1 MSSASER
8 MANLSPQKLALLKQA
23 MAKSATTISEP
34 IAVVGMGCRFPGAS
48 NIQEYWNLIG
58 NGVDMTGEIPASRW
72 DVDAFYDASGS
83 KAGKMPTRWGGFIEN
98 IEQFDAAFFGISPR
112 EAEKMDPQHRLLL
125 QVVWE
130 ALEFGGNSPAQL
142 RATATGVFVGV
153 GTVDYSRIP
162 VQLDNY
168 YEQITAYSGTGNAL
182 SIAANRISYTLD
194 LRGPSM
200 AIDTACSSSLV
211 AVHLAVRSLR
221 SKECDAAIVGGVN
234 AILTPEATLAFS
246 QAQMLSPDGKCR
258 PFDDGANGYVRGE
271 GCGVVI
277 LKRLS
282 DAISNGDMIL
292 ATIRGSA
299 INQDGTTSGITA
311 PRGTSQVDVI
321 RQALRDAGCQPDD
334 ISYVEAHGTAT
345 PLGDPIELGA
355 LAEVFRRRTHRE
367 SQTEPP
373 PCYVGSVK
381 ANIGHTETAAG
392 IASFLKTILMFR
404 NQTIPAQLHYQSLN
418 RHVDLDGSRLEV
430 ASTTIPWSTTSTP
443 LKAGISSFGFGG
455 ANAHLIL
462 EGPGS
467 QAPATSTRPDRSK
480 HVFAISAKTQDQLK
494 GLAALHRDRIDDPTS
509 YPLADACHTVAVGR
523 SALRHRLA
531 VTAANADDLKKS
543 LTAFVAEKPAKGV
556 KTGATRGDRR
566 RKIAFLFP
574 GQGTQSPGMGR
585 QLFQTHP
592 VFRQS
597 LQQCDE
603 ILAELM
609 PQRLLHV
616 LYDDDSDNPLVHQP
630 QYAQPA
636 LFAIEFATSRLWR
649 SFGIEPTVMMGHSI
663 GDYVAAC
670 EAGVFS
676 LADGLKLIAHRGR
689 LVQSLPRDGMM
700 AVIFADRERVADLIL
715 PYGGEVAIA
724 AHNGAENVVI
734 SGRAVIV
741 NELISQFD
749 ALGVKSRMLEVAHAM
764 HSPLLDP
771 ILDEFEHHV
780 GEVEFKPAD
789 IPLISSRDGR
799 RIDQRISKPSYWREH
814 LRHTVCFVDAA
825 ETLQS
830 FAIDAAIEVGPGT
843 TLCGLASRVWNK
855 EAISWLPS
863 MRTGQDDWD
872 VLSSSLSELY
882 IRGFNIDWKS
892 YDEPWNR
899 RRIELPTYPFEKTS
913 FWYDMSRRLTGH
925 AAPHVAG
932 QANTH
937 PLIGVKVPIAGEE
950 TIFEVALASQAPKFL
965 ADHLVDQS
973 VVVPAAAYIEQA
985 IAVARQLFGDGPHY
999 LENLSIEQPLVLTDD
1014 QRRVVQIH
1022 VGPDLRGQRSIEVHS
1037 RPETDKDAA
1046 PPWTLHASGTIHRGS
1061 SEEQDHEP
1069 RDGSAIRDRM
1079 TQQINRDAFYE
1090 RISASGLRYGVTFQ
1104 LIDELHIGEGESLAR
1119 MNLPEVLSN
1128 ELADYALHPAILDGC
1143 LQAMA
1148 GVVADPASS
1157 EQADL
1162 VLPVGVER
1170 VRVLADVP
1178 PGPLWVHVRRT
1189 SKGLIG
1195 NKIQADIILAD
1206 DAGNPIAELVGATVQ
1221 RIGNRR
1227 SARTRKPEDFLHE
1240 VAWKASPLDATSL
1253 DGDSLDGAAPHE
1265 NTGTAIGRRWLLLA
1279 DPIGLS
1285 AELAQRLRSQGHHVA
1300 VVKQAA
1306 SFDSQD
1312 VDIDFASW
1320 IVQMD
1325 PLDRSHY
1332 ERLFDELSKRS
1343 SDDASTP
1350 WTIVDFWGIRSTREE
1365 DMETPH
1371 DDLAKEINSHALLML
1386 TTLAMSSTIDIDR
1399 TFVVTQGAMAVSAG
1413 DSVSPSQASL
1423 WGLVRTAMVEMP
1435 HLSLHLIDLQPSQS
1449 PAANAP
1455 SLFTELTSASSSADD
1470 RDDQI
1475 SLRLGQRFVARL
1487 QPAPTRLKNIDTS
1500 TGLPRRGR
1508 FSLRVGDA
1516 SSFDD
1521 LNYVSIDESNL
1532 EPDEVEI
1539 EVRSTGLNFSDVLK
1553 ALGLYPGIQDEI
1565 VPLGI
1570 ECAGVVTRVG
1580 ESVDRFQVGQR
1591 VMGVAPYG
1599 FASHA
1604 TTAQY
1609 AIVATPENLTD
1620 EQAASIPIAFL
1631 TAHYALTSLARLSA
1645 GEKVLIHAGA
1655 GGVGQAAIQ
1664 IAQAVG
1670 AEIFATAG
1678 SDEKRDFLRSQGVE
1692 HVMDSRSLDFA
1703 DEIVKITSGD
1713 GVDVVLNSLPG
1724 EAITKSLS
1732 VLAAYGRFLE
1742 IGKTDIYQNH
1752 RIGLWPFQDNLSYHA
1767 IDLDRILRQ
1776 RPHEITRLYDEM
1788 MPLFE
1793 QKVYQPTPLTPFPAE
1808 SVIDAFRYMSTRK
1821 NIGKVV
1827 VSMPAGEP
1835 QTPDVSFHSNS
1846 LRSSLNGKP
1855 SPNGQTITN
1864 GKPSVN
1870 GNPSSDDRS
1879 ISQSPGNIGSG
1890 LTSAAGTILIT
1901 GGWGALGREVCRYA
1915 VREGAQHLAILSR
1928 REPPCDDAMLDE
1940 LRRNGVSIAI
1950 LKGDVCDRRS
1960 LTNALSGLP
1969 DAFPPIRGVFHAA
1982 GVLHDGLMLRMD
1994 LEQLDQAM
2002 APKTQGT
2009 WNLHRV
2015 LTGPLDFFVMFSS
2028 VAGVIGSPGQ
2038 ANYAAGNAFL
2048 DGVVRYRRRRGLP
2061 ATSIAWGP
2069 WDAEGMAA
2077 DPDIGRQLGQRGLTP
2092 IAPEVGID
2100 LLDRVLRKDLSQTH
2114 EDDAASLNPGLV
2126 IVDADWNRIV
2136 ASLPGGGSSLFR
2148 DLQSTAGSPRG
2159 QSAPSDRDEALYQR
2173 LKSADSEVRLVELQA
2188 IIHANLG
2195 DVMGIDA
2202 DLIEPDQPL
2211 VSLGLDSLMGME
2223 LRGKLESKL
2232 GIGIPMSALLDEPSV
2247 ISLAEVAAAAY
2258 ENSSTS
2264 ADPSTPGQPSETR
2277 STETQATS
2285 SSTTESPTTESRGR
2299 AGLVT
2304 LGGSVASSSV
2314 ASKTAPVPNSPLFC
2328 LHPIGGDLRCYDS
2341 LARKIT
2347 DRAVYGLRAKG
2358 LQISSHPHRSM
2369 EQMAT
2374 DYIKII
2380 RDACPRGPYCLLG
2393 WSTGGIFAYEIARRL
2408 HQSGHQV
2415 QSLVI
2420 IDTPLPEVFETVDLE
2435 DNAKFLVDLI
2445 EFTNYFANTNMQL
2458 SYQSLDGLTEEEAI
2472 AYVLDL
2478 TVQHNVLPTNTT
2490 PEYLRRLVDLC
2501 KGHVEILQN
2510 YRPEPSQLAVNLLC
2524 PQEQGMLSRVTGHM
2538 LAEDLGWSDYGS
2550 LETYQVPGHHFTM
2563 MMSQHATTVAD
2574 KISEILRDGATK
2586 VSPSGSRPESGSVIS
2601 HR

>member
-34 IAVVGMGCRFPGAS
+34 IAVVGMGCRFAGAS
-48 NIQEYWNLIG
+48 NIQQYWNLIR
-58 NGVDMTGEIPASRW
+58 NGADMTGEIPASRW

-83 KAGKMPTRWGGFIEN
+83 KPGKMPTRWGGFIEN
-98 IEQFDAAFFGISPR
+98 IDQFDAAFFGISPR

-130 ALEFGGNSPAQL
+130 ALEFGGNSPAHL
-142 RATATGVFVGV
+142 RETATGVFVGV
-153 GTVDYSRIP
+153 GAVDYSRIP

-168 YEQITAYSGTGNAL
+168 YEQISAYSGTGNAL

-194 LRGPSM
+194 LRGPSLSV
-200 AIDTACSSSLV
+200 DTACSSSLV
-211 AVHLAVRSLR
+211 AAHLAVRSLR

-234 AILTPEATLAFS
+234 AILTPETTLAFS

-355 LAEVFRRRTHRE
+355 LAEVFRRRTHPE
-367 SQTEPP
+367 SKTEPA

-392 IASFLKTILMFR
+392 MASLLKTILMFR
-404 NQTIPAQLHYQSLN
+404 HQTIPGQLNFQRLN
-418 RHVDLDGSRLEV
+418 RHVDLDGSRLKV
-430 ASTTIPWSTTSTP
+430 AATTMPWSATP
-443 LKAGISSFGFGG
+443 TPPKAGISSFGFGG
-455 ANAHLIL
+455 ANAHIVL

-467 QAPATSTRPDRSK
+467 RMPAALTRPDRSK
-480 HVFAISAKTQDQLK
+480 HVFAISAKTPDQLK
-494 GLAALHRDRIDDPTS
+494 ELAALHRDQLSDPAS

-523 SALRHRLA
+523 SPLRHRLA
-531 VTAANADDLKKS
+531 VAAANADELKKA
-543 LTAFVAEKPAKGV
+543 LTAFVDGTSTRNIKL
-556 KTGATRGDRR
+556 GATRGDRR

-592 VFRQS
+592 VFRQA
-597 LQQCDE
+597 LQECDE
-603 ILAELM
+603 ILADLM

-616 LYDDDSDNPLVHQP
+616 LYEDDSDNPLVHQP

-636 LFAIEFATSRLWR
+636 LFAIELATSRLWR
-649 SFGIEPTVMMGHSI
+649 SFGIEPAVMMGHSI

-715 PYGGEVAIA
+715 PYGNEVAIA
-724 AHNGAENVVI
+724 AHNGPENVVI

-780 GEVEFKPAD
+780 GEVEFKPAE

-799 RIDQRISKPSYWREH
+799 RIDQRIAKPSYWREH

-825 ETLQS
+825 ETLQT

-872 VLSSSLSELY
+872 VLSNSLSELY

-899 RRIELPTYPFEKTS
+899 RRIVLPTYPFSKTS
-913 FWYDMSRRLTGH
+913 FWYDMSRRHTGH
-925 AAPHVAG
+925 SAPHIASS
-932 QANTH
+932 ANAH
-937 PLIGVKVPIAGEE
+937 PLVGANIPMAGEE
-950 TIFEVALASQAPKFL
+950 TVFEVALASQSPTFL
-965 ADHLVDQS
+965 ADHRVDQS
-973 VVVPAAAYIEQA
+973 VVVPAAAYMEQA
-985 IAVARQLFGDGPHY
+985 IAVARQLYGDGCHR

-1014 QRRVVQIH
+1014 QRRIVQIH

-1037 RPETDKDAA
+1037 RPETSKEAT

-1061 SEEQDHEP
+1061 SEENVANAIE
-1069 RDGSAIRDRM
+1069 RSAIQERM

-1090 RISASGLRYGVTFQ
+1090 RMSASGLRYGTTFQ
-1104 LIDELHIGEGESLAR
+1104 VIDELHVGQGESLAR
-1119 MNLPEVLSN
+1119 MNLPEVLRN
-1128 ELADYALHPAILDGC
+1128 ELVDYALHPAVLDGC

-1148 GVVADPASS
+1148 GVVADPNSN
-1157 EQADL
+1157 EQAEL
-1162 VLPVGVER
+1162 VLPVGIDR
-1170 VRVLADVP
+1170 VRVLAEVP
-1178 PGPLWVHVRRT
+1178 MGPLWVHVRRKNGKST
-1189 SKGLIG
+1189 DD
-1195 NKIQADIILAD
+1195 KIQADIHLSD
-1206 DAGNPIAELVGATVQ
+1206 ETGTLIAELIGATVQ

-1227 SARTRKPEDFLHE
+1227 STKTRKPEDLLHE
-1240 VAWKASPLDATSL
+1240 VVWNEAPRE
-1253 DGDSLDGAAPHE
+1253 AAPT
-1265 NTGTAIGRRWLLLA
+1265 NSPTATTNGPCWLLLA
-1279 DPIGLS
+1279 DPIGLAS
-1285 AELAQRLRSQGHHVA
+1285 GLAKQLRSQGRHVRI
-1300 VVKQAA
+1300 VKQGTT
-1306 SFDSQD
+1306 FDSQN
-1312 VDIDFASW
+1312 VDSELASR
-1320 IVQMD
+1320 IVQID

-1332 ERLFDELSKRS
+1332 EQLFDELSKS
-1343 SDDASTP
+1343 SPEDESTP

-1386 TTLAMSSTIDIDR
+1386 TTLAKSSSVKIHR
-1399 TFVVTQGAMAVSAG
+1399 TFMVTQGAMAISSR
-1413 DSVSPSQASL
+1413 DSVSPSQTSL
-1423 WGLVRTAMVEMP
+1423 WGLARTAMVEMP
-1435 HLSLHLIDLQPSQS
+1435 HLMIHLIDLDPSQS
-1449 PAANAP
+1449 PATNSPKLLA
-1455 SLFTELTSASSSADD
+1455 ELTSVPSSQSDN
-1470 RDDQI
+1470 DDQLA
-1475 SLRLGQRFVARL
+1475 LRGEQRFVARL
-1487 QPAPTRLKNIDTS
+1487 QAAPDRLKKLGSS

-1521 LNYVSIDESNL
+1521 LNYVAIGESNL
-1532 EPDEVEI
+1532 QSEEVEI
-1539 EVRSTGLNFSDVLK
+1539 EVHSTGLNFSDVLK

-1580 ESVDRFQVGQR
+1580 ESVDRFQIGQR

-1609 AIVATPENLTD
+1609 AIVRTPENLTD

-1631 TAHYALTSLARLSA
+1631 TAHYALRSLARLSS

-1664 IAQAVG
+1664 IAQSVG

-1703 DEIVKITSGD
+1703 DQIIEITSGY

-1776 RPHEITRLYDEM
+1776 RPQEIVRLYDEM

-1793 QKVYQPTPLTPFPAE
+1793 QKVYQPTPLTCFPAE

-1827 VSMPAGEP
+1827 VSMPVTQSKP
-1835 QTPDVSFHSNS
+1835 SSVTTKSLTP
-1846 LRSSLNGKP
+1846 SSNGKP
-1855 SPNGQTITN
+1855 ASN

-1870 GNPSSDDRS
+1870 GRHVSEPALNPNSVGD
-1879 ISQSPGNIGSG
+1879 IGSG

-1901 GGWGALGREVCRYA
+1901 GGLGALGRQVCRYA
-1915 VREGAQHLAILSR
+1915 VREGAKHVAILTR
-1928 REPPCDDAMLDE
+1928 REPPSDDAMLNE
-1940 LRRNGVSIAI
+1940 LRGEGVSIAI
-1950 LKGDVCDRRS
+1950 LRGDVCDRRS
-1960 LTNALSGLP
+1960 LTNGLSLLP
-1969 DAFPPIRGVFHAA
+1969 ESFPPIRGVFHAA
-1982 GVLHDGLMLRMD
+1982 GVLRDGLMLRMD
-1994 LEQLDQAM
+1994 LDQLDQAM

-2015 LTGPLDFFVMFSS
+2015 LTGPLDFFVLFSS

-2069 WDAEGMAA
+2069 WDSEGMAA
-2077 DPDIGRQLGQRGLTP
+2077 DPDIRRQLGERGMTP
-2092 IAPEVGID
+2092 IAPEVGIG
-2100 LLDRVLRKDLSQTH
+2100 LLDRILRKDLSAKH
-2114 EDDAASLNPGLV
+2114 ENDPETSSTSFA
-2126 IVDADWNRIV
+2126 IVDADWRRVV
-2136 ASLPGGGSSLFR
+2136 ASLPDGGSSLFR
-2148 DLQSTAGSPRG
+2148 NYQSSSGASGN
-2159 QSAPSDRDEALYQR
+2159 QSASSGRDEALYQR
-2173 LKSADSEVRLVELQA
+2173 LKSADRKTRLVELQS
-2188 IIHANLG
+2188 IIQANLG

-2202 DLIEPDQPL
+2202 DSIEVDQPL

-2223 LRGKLESKL
+2223 LRSKLESKL
-2232 GIGIPMSALLDEPSV
+2232 GVGIPMSALFDEPSV
-2247 ISLAEVAAAAY
+2247 MSLAEVASAAY
-2258 ENSSTS
+2258 EDSSTS
-2264 ADPSTPGQPSETR
+2264 ADPS
-2277 STETQATS
+2277 S
-2285 SSTTESPTTESRGR
+2285 SQSKSTESPTKASKSPSNEKQPSLSRASENRGR
-2299 AGLVT
+2299 AGLVP
-2304 LGGSVASSSV
+2304 LGGSAVHATTSSN
-2314 ASKTAPVPNSPLFC
+2314 PPLFC

-2347 DRAVYGLRAKG
+2347 DRTVYGLRAKG
-2358 LQISSHPHRSM
+2358 LQISSQPHHSM

-2374 DYIKII
+2374 DYIDII
-2380 RDACPRGPYCLLG
+2380 REAFPDGPYCLLG
-2393 WSTGGIFAYEIARRL
+2393 WSTGGIFAYEIARKL
-2408 HQSGHQV
+2408 QQANPQV
-2415 QSLVI
+2415 QSLVM
-2420 IDTPLPEVFETVDLE
+2420 IDTPLPQVFDTVDLE

-2458 SYQSLDGLTEEEAI
+2458 NYESLQGLSEEDAI
-2472 AYVLDL
+2472 AHVLKL
-2478 TVQHNVLPTNTT
+2478 AIHHNVLPTSTT
-2490 PEYLRRLVDLC
+2490 QEYLRRLVHLC
-2501 KGHVEILQN
+2501 ERHVEILQN
-2510 YRPEPSQLAVNLLC
+2510 YRPDPSELSVHLLC
-2524 PQEQGMLSRVTGHM
+2524 PQEQGMLSRVTGHT
-2538 LAEDLGWSDYGS
+2538 LTEDLGWGDYGAI
-2550 LETYQVPGHHFTM
+2550 EMHHVPGHHFTM
-2563 MMSQHATTVAD
+2563 MTSQHADAIAG
-2574 KISEILRDGATK
+2574 KISEVLRKDAAK
-2586 VSPSGSRPESGSVIS
+2586 VLSSGSRPGSGSVVS